1 MRTLDQAATS
11 QVSVQQVADEQT
23 QAEGRIPG
31 NRGIWVGI
39 FCVFVEFALLFCV
52 YFVARMNF
60 PEAFAQGPQRLNLA
74 AGTTITL
81 VMISSGF
88 LIAASVVSLRTGRVG
103 LSRWLLLACF
113 LLALGYPITKI
124 FEIQW
129 NHAHDLR
136 GNSGVFI
143 TVYYYLTL
151 NHLVHAFWG
160 LLGMIWV
167 LMRHFT
173 GAYTPEETGGLE
185 AMASYWHATDLIWLA
200 IFPLFYVLS

>member
-1 MRTLDQAATS
+1 MSESLL
-11 QVSVQQVADEQT
+11 
-23 QAEGRIPG
+23 GRIPG

-39 FCVFVEFALLFCV
+39 ICVFVEFALLFCV

-60 PEAFAQGPQRLNLA
+60 PEAFAEGPHRLNLA

-81 VMISSGF
+81 VMVTSGF
-88 LIAASVVSLRTGRVG
+88 LIASSVVALRQGRLV
-103 LSRWLLLACF
+103 LSRILLLACF

-136 GNSGVFI
+136 GNSGIFI
-143 TVYYYLTL
+143 SVYYYLTL

-167 LMRHFT
+167 LVRHFS
-173 GAYTPEETGGLE
+173 GAYSAEETGGLE